1 MPKKT
6 SRTKAAATKKAPAR
20 RTPAAAKPKT
30 SAQELQRLVSQMVV
44 ERQHHID
51 SIAEIDQTFKEF
63 GIASAGAAS
72 ARGGKRGKVKGKGK
86 SATGEAAA
94 TKPAKAPAKK
104 GGRKAGKKAAAPKAA
119 KAPKAPKAAKAPKKA
134 KSRKGVKSGKFEIT
148 GDELIIRFLQST
160 GGASTEEIRK
170 HWETSGRR
178 GKAENNLTNLVKSGK
193 IKRTKMTGKP
203 GSTYQVSA

>member
-20 RTPAAAKPKT
+20 RAPAAAKPKT

-94 TKPAKAPAKK
+94 AKPAKAPAKK

-119 KAPKAPKAAKAPKKA
+119 KASKAAKAPKKT

-148 GDELIIRFLQST
+148 GDELIIQFLQST

-193 IKRTKMTGKP
+193 IKRIKTAGKP